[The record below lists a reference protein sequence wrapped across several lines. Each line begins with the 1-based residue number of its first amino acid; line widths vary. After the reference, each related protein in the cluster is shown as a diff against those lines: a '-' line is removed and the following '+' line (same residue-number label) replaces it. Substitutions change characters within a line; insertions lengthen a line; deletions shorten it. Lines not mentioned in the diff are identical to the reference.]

1 MARMIVGAC
10 SSLKPLRLSVATDSM
25 TRLRRSIGG
34 TMGEPSLRA
43 AEGWLAGRRGGGDEE
58 GGGVAARGTVDGV
71 NVEEEEVFLLIV
83 SPDSTAVRE
92 AVQKTAAS
100 RPVS

>member
-1 MARMIVGAC
+1 M
-10 SSLKPLRLSVATDSM
+10 
-25 TRLRRSIGG
+25 GG
-34 TMGEPSLRA
+34 PTLRA
-43 AEGWLAGRRGGGDEE
+43 AEGRLAGRRGGGDEE
-58 GGGVAARGTVDGV
+58 GGGVAARDTVDGV

-83 SPDSTAVRE
+83 SPVSTAVRE